1 MAQMNEFQKELVAAL
16 RKFCRDNIEP
26 HMEHDDLEGKFRME
40 IFKGLGE
47 YGVTGVTLPVEY
59 GGAGLT
65 YSDYCLVLEEIAK
78 FSVPYA
84 VTVSVSSMVQT
95 IIKDYGNEAQKQKYL
110 PALTSGEEIG
120 AFALSES
127 HAGSDAASLKT
138 TARKTE
144 GGYLLNGT
152 KMWITSGGI
161 AKTYIVMVRTGGEGS
176 KGVSAFIVRDGDK
189 GFSFGKA
196 EKKMGWK
203 TSPTRELVFENC
215 FVPDENILLAEGK
228 GFNVAMGGLDRGR
241 VAIASIGVGCA
252 QRALD
257 EAIKYS
263 LTRQQFKQPIFDFQ
277 GLQFMLSDMAT
288 ETEASRLLVQAAAR
302 SIDNNA
308 PDSKLCSMAKLK
320 ATDNAMKVTTDAV
333 QVLGGVGYTSEYPV
347 ERFMRD
353 AKVLQIV
360 EGTNQIQR
368 VVIARFLR
376 KENEQ
381 HA

>member
-1 MAQMNEFQKELVAAL
+1 MNEFQKELILSL
-16 RKFCRDNIEP
+16 RKFCKENIEP
-26 HMEHDDLEGKFRME
+26 HMEHDDHEGKFRME
-40 IFKGLGE
+40 IFKGLGD
-47 YGVTGVTLPVEY
+47 YGVTGVTLPTEF

-78 FSVPYA
+78 WSVPYA

-95 IIKDYGNEAQKQKYL
+95 IIKEFGNKKQQETYL

-138 TARKTE
+138 TAKKTE
-144 GGYLLNGT
+144 GGYILNGT

-161 AKTYIVMVRTGGEGS
+161 AKTYIVMARTGGEGA
-176 KGVSAFIVRDGDK
+176 KGVSAFIVRDGAK
-189 GFSFGKA
+189 GFTFGKA

-215 FVPDENILLAEGK
+215 FVPDENLLLAEGK
-228 GFNVAMGGLDRGR
+228 GFSVAMGGLDRGR
-241 VAIASIGVGCA
+241 VAIASIGVGCS

-257 EAIKYS
+257 ESIKYA

-288 ETEASRLLVQAAAR
+288 ETEASRLLVHAAAQ

-320 ATDNAMKVTTDAV
+320 ATDTAMKVTTDAV
-333 QVLGGVGYTSEYPV
+333 QILGGVGYTSEYPV

-368 VVIARFLR
+368 VVIARHLR

>member
-1 MAQMNEFQKELVAAL
+1 MNDFQKDLCLNL
-16 RKFCRDNIEP
+16 RKFCMDSIEP
-26 HMEHDDLEGKFRME
+26 HMEHDDAEGKFRME
-40 IFKGLGE
+40 IFRGLGE
-47 YGVTGVTLPVEY
+47 YGVTGVTIPEEF

-65 YSDYCLVLEEIAK
+65 CLDYAYVLEEIAK
-78 FSVPYA
+78 VSVPYA

-95 IIKDYGNEAQKQKYL
+95 ILKEYGNKAQKEKYL
-110 PALTSGEEIG
+110 PALTSGQEIG

-127 HAGSDAASLKT
+127 HAGSDAGGLKT
-138 TARKTE
+138 TAKKVD
-144 GGYLLNGT
+144 GGYNLNGT

-161 AKTYIVMVRTGGEGS
+161 AKTYIVMARTGAEGA
-176 KGVSAFIVRDGDK
+176 KGVSAFILRDGDK
-189 GFSFGKA
+189 GFSYGKA

-215 FVPDENILLAEGK
+215 FVPEENMLLTEGK

-241 VAIASIGVGCA
+241 MAIGAISVGCA

-257 EAIKYS
+257 ESIKYA
-263 LTRQQFKQPIFDFQ
+263 LTRHQFKQAIFDFQ
-277 GLQFMLSDMAT
+277 GLQFMLSDMST
-288 ETEASRLLVQAAAR
+288 ETESSRLLVHAAAN
-302 SIDNNA
+302 SIDNGA
-308 PDSKLCSMAKLK
+308 PNSKLCSMAKLK
-320 ATDNAMKVTTDAV
+320 ASDTAMKVTTDAV

-368 VVIARFLR
+368 VVIARHLK
-376 KENEQ
+376 KEYET

>member
-1 MAQMNEFQKELVAAL
+1 MNEFQKELITSL
-16 RKFCRDNIEP
+16 SKFCETNIEP
-26 HMEHDDLEGKFRME
+26 HMEHDDETGKFRME
-40 IFKGLGE
+40 IFNGLGE
-47 YGVTGVTLPVEY
+47 YGVTGVTLPEEY
-59 GGAGLT
+59 GGAGLS
-65 YSDYCLVLEEIAK
+65 YLDYVLILEEIAK
-78 FSVPYA
+78 YSVPYA

-95 IIKDYGNEAQKQKYL
+95 ILKEFGNENQKQKYL
-110 PALTSGEEIG
+110 PALTSGQEIG

-127 HAGSDAASLKT
+127 HAGSDAANLKT
-138 TARKTE
+138 TAKKVE
-144 GGYLLNGT
+144 GGYVLNGT

-161 AKTYIVMVRTGGEGS
+161 AKTYIVMARTGGEGA
-176 KGVSAFIVRDGDK
+176 KGVSAFIVRDGAE
-189 GFSFGKA
+189 GFTYGKA

-215 FVPDENILLAEGK
+215 FVPSENLLLEEGQ
-228 GFNVAMGGLDRGR
+228 GFKVAMGGLDRGR
-241 VAIASIGVGCA
+241 VAIGAIGVGCA

-263 LTRQQFKQPIFDFQ
+263 LTRQQFKQNIFDFQ

-288 ETEASRLLVQAAAR
+288 DTEASRLLVHTAAA
-302 SIDNNA
+302 SLDSGEPN
-308 PDSKLCSMAKLK
+308 SKLCSMAKLK
-320 ATDNAMKVTTDAV
+320 ATDTAMKVTTDAV
-333 QVLGGVGYTSEYPV
+333 QVLGGVGYTAEYPV

-368 VVIARFLR
+368 MVIARHLK
-376 KENEQ
+376 KEYEQ

>member
-1 MAQMNEFQKELVAAL
+1 
-16 RKFCRDNIEP
+16 
-26 HMEHDDLEGKFRME
+26 MEHDDAEGKFRME
-40 IFKGLGE
+40 IFRGLGE
-47 YGVTGVTLPVEY
+47 YGVAGVTLPEEY

-65 YSDYCLVLEEIAK
+65 YADYAFVLEEIAK
-78 FSVPYA
+78 SSVPYA
-84 VTVSVSSMVQT
+84 VTISVSAMVQT
-95 IIKDYGNEAQKQKYL
+95 IINEYGNQKQKQKYL
-110 PALTSGEEIG
+110 PELTSGKEIG

-138 TARKTE
+138 TAKKVE
-144 GGYLLNGT
+144 GGYTLNGT

-161 AKTYIVMVRTGGEGS
+161 AKTYIVMARTGGEGA
-176 KGVSAFIVRDGDK
+176 KGVSAFIVESGTK
-189 GFSFGKA
+189 GFTFGKA

-215 FVPDENILLAEGK
+215 FVPQENLLLTEGE
-228 GFNVAMGGLDRGR
+228 GFKVAMGGLDRGR
-241 VAIASIGVGCA
+241 VAIAAIGVGCA

-257 EAIKYS
+257 EAIAYA
-263 LTRQQFKQPIFDFQ
+263 LTRQQFKQAIFDFQ
-277 GLQFMLSDMAT
+277 GLQWMLADMAT
-288 ETEASRLLVQAAAR
+288 ETEASRLLVHAAAK
-302 SIDNNA
+302 SIDENKANA
-308 PDSKLCSMAKLK
+308 KLCSMAKLK
-320 ATDNAMKVTTDAV
+320 ATDTAMKVTTDAV

-368 VVIARFLR
+368 VVISRHLK
-376 KENEQ
+376 KEYEN

>member
-1 MAQMNEFQKELVAAL
+1 MNDFQKELTSNLA
-16 RKFCRDNIEP
+16 KFCQDSIEP
-26 HMEHDDLEGKFRME
+26 HMEHDDHEGKFRME
-40 IFKGLGE
+40 IFQGLGE
-47 YGVTGVTLPVEY
+47 YGVTGVTQPEEF

-65 YSDYCLVLEEIAK
+65 YIDYCYVLEEIAK
-78 FSVPYA
+78 YSVPYA
-84 VTVSVSSMVQT
+84 VTISVSSMVQSILST
-95 IIKDYGNEAQKQKYL
+95 YGNQKQKQKYL
-110 PALTSGEEIG
+110 PALTSGQEIG

-138 TARKTE
+138 TAKKVD
-144 GGYLLNGT
+144 GGYMLNGT

-161 AKTYIVMVRTGGEGS
+161 AKTYIVMARTGGEGA
-176 KGVSAFIVRDGDK
+176 KGVSAFIVRDGAK

-215 FVPDENILLAEGK
+215 FVPTEDMLLEEGK
-228 GFNVAMGGLDRGR
+228 GFTVAMGGLDSGR
-241 VAIASIGVGCA
+241 VAIAAIGVGCA

-257 EAIKYS
+257 ESIKYS
-263 LTRQQFKQPIFDFQ
+263 LTREQFKQPIFDFQ
-277 GLQFMLSDMAT
+277 GLQFMLADMAL
-288 ETEASRLLVQAAAR
+288 ETEASRLLVFTAAQ
-302 SIDNNA
+302 SIDDKKPN
-308 PDSKLCSMAKLK
+308 SKLCSMAKLK
-320 ATDNAMKVTTDAV
+320 ATDTAMKVTTDAV
-333 QVLGGVGYTSEYPV
+333 QVLGGVGYTTEYPV

-368 VVIARFLR
+368 VVIARHLK
-376 KENEQ
+376 KEYEQ

>member
-1 MAQMNEFQKELVAAL
+1 MNDFQKELTSNL
-16 RKFCRDNIEP
+16 NRYCLNSIEP
-26 HMEHDDLEGKFRME
+26 HMEHDDEAGKFRME
-40 IFKGLGE
+40 IFQGLGE
-47 YGVTGVTLPVEY
+47 YGVTGMTLPEEY

-65 YSDYCLVLEEIAK
+65 YQDYCYVLEEIAK
-78 FSVPYA
+78 TSVPYA
-84 VTVSVSSMVQT
+84 VTISVSSMVQT
-95 IIKDYGNEAQKQKYL
+95 ILKEFGNKEQKQKYL
-110 PALTSGEEIG
+110 PALTSGQEIG

-127 HAGSDAASLKT
+127 HAGSDAGALKT
-138 TARKTE
+138 TAKKVD
-144 GGYLLNGT
+144 GGYMLNGT

-161 AKTYIVMVRTGGEGS
+161 AKTYIVMARTGGEGS
-176 KGVSAFIVRDGDK
+176 KGVSAFIVREGTQ

-203 TSPTRELVFENC
+203 TSPTRELIFENC
-215 FVPDENILLAEGK
+215 FVPTENLLLEEGK
-228 GFNVAMGGLDRGR
+228 GFQVAMGGLDRGR
-241 VAIASIGVGCA
+241 VAIGAIGVGCA

-257 EAIKYS
+257 ESIKYS

-288 ETEASRLLVQAAAR
+288 ETEASRLLVHAAAA
-302 SIDNNA
+302 SLDSGKAN
-308 PDSKLCSMAKLK
+308 SKLCSMAKLK
-320 ATDNAMKVTTDAV
+320 ATDTAMKVTTDAV

-368 VVIARFLR
+368 VVIARHLR
-376 KENEQ
+376 REYEG

>member
-1 MAQMNEFQKELVAAL
+1 MNEFQRELTSSL
-16 RKFCRDNIEP
+16 EKFCQDNIEP
-26 HMEHDDLEGKFRME
+26 HMEHDDHEGKFRME
-40 IFKGLGE
+40 IFRGLGE
-47 YGVTGVTLPVEY
+47 YGVTGVTLPEEF
-59 GGAGLT
+59 GGAGLS
-65 YSDYCLVLEEIAK
+65 YQDYAYVLETIAK
-78 FSVPYA
+78 YSVPYA
-84 VTVSVSSMVQT
+84 VTVSVSSMVQS
-95 IIKDYGNEAQKQKYL
+95 ILLNFGNAEQKKKYL

-127 HAGSDAASLKT
+127 HSGSDAANMKT
-138 TARKTE
+138 TAKKVD
-144 GGYLLNGT
+144 GGYMLNGT

-161 AKTYIVMVRTGGEGS
+161 AKTYIVMARTGGEGA

-215 FVPDENILLAEGK
+215 FVPQENLLLEEGK

-241 VAIASIGVGCA
+241 VAIGAIGVGCA

-257 EAIKYS
+257 ESIKYS
-263 LTRQQFKQPIFDFQ
+263 LTRQQFKQAIFDFQ

-288 ETEASRLLVQAAAR
+288 ETEASRLMVHSAAL
-302 SIDNNA
+302 SLDSGTPN
-308 PDSKLCSMAKLK
+308 SKLCSMAKLK
-320 ATDNAMKVTTDAV
+320 ATDTAMKVTTDAV

-368 VVIARFLR
+368 VVIARHLK
-376 KENEQ
+376 KEYEQ

>member
-1 MAQMNEFQKELVAAL
+1 MNEFQKELTGAL
-16 RKFCRDNIEP
+16 RKFCRENIEP
-26 HMEHDDLEGKFRME
+26 HMEHDDHEGKFRME

-47 YGVTGVTLPVEY
+47 YGVTGVTQPTEY

-65 YSDYCLVLEEIAK
+65 YSDYCMILEEIAK

-95 IIKDYGNEAQKQKYL
+95 IIKEFGNKKQQETYL

-127 HAGSDAASLKT
+127 HAGSDAGALKT

-161 AKTYIVMVRTGGEGS
+161 AKTYIVMARTGGEGS
-176 KGVSAFIVRDGDK
+176 KGVSAFIVRDGAK

-215 FVPDENILLAEGK
+215 FVPDENLLLTEGK
-228 GFNVAMGGLDRGR
+228 GFSVAMGGLDRGR

-257 EAIKYS
+257 ESIKYA

-320 ATDNAMKVTTDAV
+320 ATDTAMSVTTDAV

-368 VVIARFLR
+368 VVIARHLR
-376 KENEQ
+376 KENEH